1 MTLSFDR
8 LVPPQ
13 ARCRWARIRAQD
25 ASGAKGRSLYCQPR
39 RKPDANPDAT
49 PHVDLGEAHGK
60 GGAGVLAAVASIVL
74 GHAADA
80 ADAAGASRGNEQ
92 IPIAKAT
99 VTQIDVEEVQL
110 ATQPCPPLTHTVKSS
125 CKQQRPCAG
134 EADIVSF
141 PRGAATCSAGLAK

>member
-80 ADAAGASRGNEQ
+80 ADAAGASRKLHVFSQ
-92 IPIAKAT
+92 RLP
-99 VTQIDVEEVQL
+99 IDVPQL
-110 ATQPCPPLTHTVKSS
+110 
-125 CKQQRPCAG
+125 
-134 EADIVSF
+134 
-141 PRGAATCSAGLAK
+141 GAARSLGQPVLPRLVKVGWPLSWPAQ